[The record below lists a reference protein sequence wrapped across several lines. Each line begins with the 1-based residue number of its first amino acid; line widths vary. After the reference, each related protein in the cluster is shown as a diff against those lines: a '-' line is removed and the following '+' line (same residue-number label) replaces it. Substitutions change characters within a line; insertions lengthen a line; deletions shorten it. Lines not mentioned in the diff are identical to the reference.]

1 MGFVINNVFVAT
13 FSLICTSRLYITL
26 TEEDTFVQIKS
37 AVRMVAG
44 HWPAPCQY
52 LQNKGTGDCARFCKH
67 DGSLVL
73 HKKNLSYLI
82 GANVI
87 AECK

>member
-1 MGFVINNVFVAT
+1 
-13 FSLICTSRLYITL
+13 
-26 TEEDTFVQIKS
+26 
-37 AVRMVAG
+37 MVTR
-44 HWPAPCQY
+44 HWAAPCQY

-73 HKKNLSYLI
+73 HEKNLSYLI